1 MYFKYNDYLELYKA
15 SKKIR
20 RDEGFF
26 STHLYKFLFV
36 EIFLTIL
43 HPNILLKDIK
53 FITSKS
59 WNMKEALLYV
69 NDIFLVLN
77 LLRFYM
83 ILQALIALSR
93 FYSGRSDRIW

>member
-1 MYFKYNDYLELYKA
+1 MYFKYSDYLELYKA
-15 SKKIR
+15 SKKIQR
-20 RDEGFF
+20 CEGFF
-26 STHLYKFLFV
+26 DTHLYKYLV
-36 EIFLTIL
+36 LEVFLTIL
-43 HPNILLKDIK
+43 HPNIFLKDVS
-53 FITSKS
+53 FITNKS

-77 LLRFYM
+77 LLRFYL